1 MMEALKEKVW
11 MMQWIEI
18 MLIYDYFSGQF
29 GFNSLLEAIKTGWNI
44 RFDTV
49 LSLQCIPC
57 TKGSTYWHLLIISNI
72 QFINATILFL
82 IFSVNFDIFINTPG

>member
-18 MLIYDYFSGQF
+18 MLIYDYFSDQL
-29 GFNSLLEAIKTGWNI
+29 GFNSLFEAIKTEWNI
-44 RFDTV
+44 TFDTV
-49 LSLQCIPC
+49 LSLQCILW
-57 TKGSTYWHLLIISNI
+57 TKGSMYWHLLIISNI
-72 QFINATILFL
+72 KFINVTILFL